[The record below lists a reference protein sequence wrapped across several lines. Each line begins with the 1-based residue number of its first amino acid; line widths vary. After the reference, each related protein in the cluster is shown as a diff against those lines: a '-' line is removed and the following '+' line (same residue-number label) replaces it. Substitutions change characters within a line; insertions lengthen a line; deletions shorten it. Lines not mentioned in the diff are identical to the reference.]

1 MEDRRNPDYVSP
13 DSRRITMAKASQEKA
28 EAALRAYALR
38 FPEANEDFPWGER
51 VIKVRGKI
59 FVFFATGD
67 GGLRVSV
74 KLPISFEMA
83 LTLPFTA
90 PTRYGLGRAK
100 WITARF
106 AADETPPVDLLQ
118 GWIAQSYR
126 AVAPKALVKA
136 LDSQGANSTR
146 SVRRPA

>member
-1 MEDRRNPDYVSP
+1 MTLSLRPGCGRDRRV
-13 DSRRITMAKASQEKA
+13 IMAKASHRRA
-28 EAALRAYALR
+28 EAALRAYALT
-38 FPEANEDFPWGER
+38 FPEAHEDFPWGER

-59 FVFFATGD
+59 FVFFATGE
-67 GGLRVSV
+67 GGLRMSV

-106 AADETPPVDLLQ
+106 ADDEKPPVDLLQ
-118 GWIAQSYR
+118 GWIEQSYR

-136 LDSQGANSTR
+136 LGGQAAKGKRGPQSG
-146 SVRRPA
+146 

>member
-1 MEDRRNPDYVSP
+1 
-13 DSRRITMAKASQEKA
+13 MAKAVQRA
-28 EAALRAYALR
+28 DAVLRAYALK

-74 KLPISFEMA
+74 KLPTSFEMA

-106 AADETPPVDLLQ
+106 AAHEAPPVDLLQ
-118 GWIAQSYR
+118 GWIEQSYR
-126 AVAPKALVKA
+126 AVAPKSLVRT
-136 LDSQGANSTR
+136 LDGKGAKSKR
-146 SVRRPA
+146 SRARKPS

>member
-1 MEDRRNPDYVSP
+1 MEREQNPGYA
-13 DSRRITMAKASQEKA
+13 RQTAGTMARASHKKA
-28 EAALRAYALR
+28 ESILRDYALSL
-38 FPEANEDFPWGER
+38 PDANEEFPWGER

-59 FVFFATGD
+59 FVFLGLVD

-90 PTRYGLGRAK
+90 PTGYGLGRAK

-106 AADETPPVDLLQ
+106 GVDEKPSIDLLE
-118 GWIAQSYR
+118 GWINQSYR
-126 AVAPKALVKA
+126 AVAPKKLVSV
-136 LDSQGANSTR
+136 LDGDVAKSKG
-146 SVRRPA
+146 RPEP

>member
-1 MEDRRNPDYVSP
+1 MTLSLHPGYGWRRRIIMAQA
-13 DSRRITMAKASQEKA
+13 SRRA
-28 EAALRAYALR
+28 EAALRAYALT

-59 FVFFATGD
+59 FVFFATAG
-67 GGLRVSV
+67 GGLRMSV
-74 KLPISFEMA
+74 KLPTSFEMA

-106 AADETPPVDLLQ
+106 AADEAPPVDLLQ

-126 AVAPKALVKA
+126 AVAPKSLVAA
-136 LDSQGANSTR
+136 LDGQGAKSKR
-146 SVRRPA
+146 SRVRRPA

>member
-1 MEDRRNPDYVSP
+1 
-13 DSRRITMAKASQEKA
+13 MAKASQRRA
-28 EAALRAYALR
+28 EAVLRAYALS

-74 KLPISFEMA
+74 KLPTSFEMA

-118 GWIAQSYR
+118 GWIEQSYR
-126 AVAPKALVKA
+126 AVAPNSLVRA
-136 LDSQGANSTR
+136 LDGEGVKGKR
-146 SVRRPA
+146 SRVRRPA

>member
-1 MEDRRNPDYVSP
+1 
-13 DSRRITMAKASQEKA
+13 MAKAPHARA
-28 EAALRAYALR
+28 EAVLRTYALK

-59 FVFFATGD
+59 FVFFVSHGD
-67 GGLRVSV
+67 GLRVSV
-74 KLPISFEMA
+74 KLPTSFEMA

-118 GWIAQSYR
+118 GWIEQSYR
-126 AVAPKALVKA
+126 AVAPKSLVKA
-136 LDSQGANSTR
+136 LDGKGVKSA
-146 SVRRPA
+146 

>member
-1 MEDRRNPDYVSP
+1 
-13 DSRRITMAKASQEKA
+13 MAKTPHGRA
-28 EAALRAYALR
+28 EAVLRGHALK

-67 GGLRVSV
+67 GGLRLSV

-106 AADETPPVDLLQ
+106 SADEEPPVDLLQ
-118 GWIAQSYR
+118 DWIEQSYR
-126 AVAPKALVKA
+126 AVAPKSLVA
-136 LDSQGANSTR
+136 VLDSQGAKSKR
-146 SVRRPA
+146 SRVRRQP

>member
-1 MEDRRNPDYVSP
+1 
-13 DSRRITMAKASQEKA
+13 MAKASRRA
-28 EAALRAYALR
+28 EAALRAYALA
-38 FPEANEDFPWGER
+38 FPEANEEFPWGER

-59 FVFFATGD
+59 FVFFATSD

-106 AADETPPVDLLQ
+106 AADEAPPVDLLQ
-118 GWIAQSYR
+118 GWIEQSYR
-126 AVAPKALVKA
+126 AVAPRGLVKT
-136 LDSQGANSTR
+136 LDGPGTKGKPSR
-146 SVRRPA
+146 VRRAS

>member
-1 MEDRRNPDYVSP
+1 
-13 DSRRITMAKASQEKA
+13 MAKASRRA
-28 EAALRAYALR
+28 EAALRAYALA
-38 FPEANEDFPWGER
+38 FPEASEEFPWGER

-90 PTRYGLGRAK
+90 PTRYGLGRAN

-106 AADETPPVDLLQ
+106 AADEAAPVGLLQ
-118 GWIAQSYR
+118 GWVEQSAP
-126 AVAPKALVKA
+126 AVGAKGLVKG
-136 LDSQGANSTR
+136 LDGQGVKGKGTR
-146 SVRRPA
+146 TRRAS